1 MRILEV
7 IALMGALFV
16 STYADSDKKQFEL
29 NNHLYQRFDTALT
42 WSDAVRFCQAR
53 GGHLVTITTPE
64 ENNFVYRNFGIQG
77 ANLWIGA
84 TDEVRERSWRW
95 VTGEPFVYNNWATQM
110 PDNASQGQ
118 NYAIFWD
125 LDPGRWDDNGLPVCD
140 CKYVFVCEWEN
151 VL

>member
-1 MRILEV
+1 MTRIKLLLLLFIV
-7 IALMGALFV
+7 ILSLK
-16 STYADSDKKQFEL
+16 ADSRQILFDRNGHF
-29 NNHLYQRFDTALT
+29 YQRFDTTLT
-42 WSDAVRFCQAR
+42 WSDAVKYCQAR

-64 ENNFVYRNFGIQG
+64 ENEFVYRNFGIEG

-84 TDEVRERSWRW
+84 TDEVTERTWRW

-140 CKYVFVCEWEN
+140 CKYMFVCEWEN
-151 VL
+151 LL